1 MPTIDRYVSKHP
13 LISFVNAHA
22 ALVGYTGPESYATG
36 GDLIEPNDVKLGRI
50 EDIWPVSGLAINGA
64 GAIRHLMFD
73 ASSGL
78 MIWYDNADPHAEI
91 ANGTDLSGFTTKLFV
106 IEG

>member
-1 MPTIDRYVSKHP
+1 MPTIDRFVSKHP

-22 ALVGYTGPESYATG
+22 ALVGYTGPASYVTG
-36 GDLIEPNDVKLGRI
+36 GDSIVANDVKLGRI
-50 EDIWPVSGLAINGA
+50 EDIWPVSGMAINGA
-64 GAIRHLMFD
+64 GAVRHLMFD
-73 ASSGL
+73 AANGL
-78 MIWYDNADPHAEI
+78 MIWFDNADPHAEI

>member
-13 LISFVNAHA
+13 LISFVNVHA

-78 MIWYDNADPHAEI
+78 MIWFDNADPHAEI

>member
-22 ALVGYTGPESYATG
+22 ALVGYTGPASYATG
-36 GDLIEPNDVKLGRI
+36 GDPIDANDVKLGRI
-50 EDIWPVSGLAINGA
+50 EDIWPISGLAINGA
-64 GAIRHLMFD
+64 GAIRHIIYD
-73 ASSGL
+73 ASAEA
-78 MIWYDNADPHAEI
+78 IRWYDNADPHAEI
-91 ANGTDLSGFTTKLFV
+91 VNGTDLSGFTTKLFV